1 MPITASETYFH
12 RFMSTAG
19 RNERHNER
27 YSMKALL
34 FLT

>member
-19 RNERHNER
+19 RNERHNE
-27 YSMKALL
+27 YPMKALL